1 VDDDTHLGLG
11 RELDALRAQLD
22 RERRARAHR
31 LEISQLAAVTSGQVT
46 RRGVASVIANR
57 TSEIFSAGWVM
68 VGYVGDENIVR
79 IVHGPRVPAD
89 IRTDW
94 DTTPLDVRV
103 PICDA
108 LRTGTRFELASL
120 ADFAPWPILV
130 EEAERARLASFTV
143 EPVRGTKLPVAVI
156 ALGWDHPHEMD
167 DVERELLAEL
177 AAAAAPAFR
186 RAVRTETDRDIAST
200 LQTWLLP
207 GHLPEID
214 GLHVSTVYEA
224 GKDEMKV
231 GGDWFD
237 VVEADDGRA
246 AIVIGDVVGHDV
258 RAAAEMGQVRHVLA
272 SNLARSGD
280 PAESL
285 ALTDRYFHRRAPDTM
300 ATALVMVFDADRS
313 HVEIASAG
321 HLPPVVIEPGTSSR
335 TLDCGLGPPIGS
347 GLGGYSSVD
356 RAFVR
361 QAIVIGF
368 TDGVVEQRDRTIDE
382 SMADFCRSVDLALST
397 KLADEAIPALTALV
411 RARAIDPEQRDDAA
425 AVIVQAS

>member
-1 VDDDTHLGLG
+1 MHDDTDAESQ
-11 RELDALRAQLD
+11 REIDDLRAQLD
-22 RERRARAHR
+22 RERGARAHR
-31 LEISQLAAVTSGQVT
+31 LEITQLAAVTSGQVT
-46 RRGVASVIANR
+46 RHGVASVITDRA
-57 TSEIFSAGWVM
+57 SEIFSAGWVM
-68 VGYVGDENIVR
+68 VAFVGDDDIVQ
-79 IVHGPRVPAD
+79 IVHGPRVPDD
-89 IRTDW
+89 IRADW
-94 DTTPLDVRV
+94 DTAPLDVGV
-103 PICDA
+103 PICEA
-108 LRTGTRFELASL
+108 LRTGTRFELASR

-130 EEAERARLASFTV
+130 DEADRARLASLTV
-143 EPVRGTKLPVAVI
+143 EPVSSDALPVAVV

-177 AAAAAPAFR
+177 ADVAAPAFH
-186 RAVRTETDRDIAST
+186 RAIRTETDQDIAST
-200 LQTWLLP
+200 LQSWLLP
-207 GHLPEID
+207 GHLPTID
-214 GLHVSTVYEA
+214 GLNVSTIYEA

-231 GGDWFD
+231 GGDWYD
-237 VVEADDGRA
+237 VVEVDDGRA
-246 AIVIGDVVGHDV
+246 AIVVGDVVGHDV

-280 PAESL
+280 PVESL
-285 ALTDRYFHRRAPDTM
+285 ALTDRYFHGRSPDTM
-300 ATALVMVFDADRS
+300 ATALVMVFAADRS

-347 GLGGYSSVD
+347 GLGGYTSVD
-356 RAFVR
+356 RPFAH

-397 KLADEAIPALTALV
+397 KLADGAIPALTALV
-411 RARAIDPEQRDDAA
+411 RARAVDPAQRDDAA